1 MEFRLL
7 GALEVQDG
15 DRRVALGAGRQ
26 RAVLALLLMHA
37 NEVVTSDRL
46 VDELWAGYPPGSA
59 RKALQ
64 VYVFRTRRAL
74 GAERIRTRSSGY
86 VLEVGPD
93 ELDVHRFE
101 RLVREAEALR
111 AGGEDAL
118 GAAALHEALGLWHG
132 PALADFT
139 YEQFAQAEIAR
150 LEELRLVALE
160 ERIDADLR
168 AGHGADLVGELEAL
182 VAKHPYRERLRG
194 QTMLALYRAGR
205 QAEALAAYQET
216 RALLVEELGIE
227 PSPALQRLEGAILR
241 QEPELEP
248 PAPVAPPPGPSE
260 PAREARKTVTVAAF
274 GLVQA
279 GGTLDPE
286 AGRRLRQSLAT
297 PVSRACA
304 RHGGQ
309 MAGKTGASLVAVFG
323 IPTVHEDDAL
333 RALRAAAELRELE
346 LPVHAG
352 IETGEVVVG
361 GEEGGEDLLSTQV
374 AESAVR
380 LRDTAAENEIVLGE
394 ATRRLLGASA
404 RVEATAS
411 GWRLLELVRG
421 PRPVI
426 DGPEAPLVGREEELA
441 QLGGILARA
450 IRERMPHLVTV
461 LGSAGIGKSR
471 LAREFTAL
479 IGDEAAVLTGRC
491 LSYGEGITFWP
502 LREIV
507 HDAAGEVTGESVLA
521 LLAGAEDAPLVAA
534 GLAAALELAEKSG
547 ASEEEIF
554 WAVRRLL
561 ETLAE
566 ERPLV
571 VVLEDVHWAEA
582 TFLDLVE
589 HLAEWV
595 REAPLLLL
603 CLARPELL
611 EARPRWGG
619 GTPNAASL
627 WLEPLDAEESQRLIE
642 ELPGGAQLPEATRER
657 LLATC
662 AGNPLFLEQLLALV
676 REGVR
681 LGDEPPIPPTIAA
694 LLAARLDRLGPA
706 ERAVLEAAAI
716 VGKEFAPDALIELLP
731 EEGRASAAR
740 HLEALVRRQFVRP
753 VRALDRREAFRFGH
767 VLIQQA
773 AYRAIPKEVRARLHE
788 RFAAWLTATAG
799 ARAGE
804 LDEIVGYHLEQ
815 AYRYRA
821 ELSPIDQ
828 ALRALGDRASD
839 LLAQAGQHALLRAD
853 YAAAVN
859 LLDRARSLQ
868 SDHPRRLSLSVSLAE
883 ALQFAGK
890 LEQAR
895 SLLNEV
901 IEEAGERGD
910 QRNEWLARVD
920 YTSISAFVEPR
931 EWTTDR
937 LKETA
942 ERAIRVFVALS
953 DDRGLTRAWGLAVNV
968 SSGQGHYDEA
978 ARQSARA
985 LAHARRT
992 GDEHD
997 ELIWLDVLLMLM
1009 YFGSAH
1015 VGEVRRQAERFLAR
1029 VGESSRPGFRA
1040 LLTLAGVSA
1049 MEGAADESR
1058 RLFYRAK
1065 SIGEEMRLDWAPAR
1079 TAVIAQD
1086 VGPLLGDAEFAERE
1100 LRAGYEFLEAIGER
1114 GIRSTMAAHL
1124 ADALYRLDRKA
1135 DAEHFA
1141 DLSLELT
1148 STDDIASQVRGRAV
1162 KAKLLAA
1169 KGDYEAAYHLAR
1181 EAVRL
1186 SDDTDDL
1193 FQHGQVLMALAEV
1206 LRLGGRDADAI
1217 PVLRQAVEV
1226 SERKGNVVTAQEAR
1240 ARLAGLHAGASAPR
1254 AGR

>member
-7 GALEVQDG
+7 GALEVRDG
-15 DRRVALGAGRQ
+15 GRRVALGAGRQ
-26 RAVLALLLMHA
+26 RAVLAILLLHA
-37 NEVVTSDRL
+37 NEVVASDRL
-46 VDELWAGYPPGSA
+46 VEELWAGSPPGSA
-59 RKALQ
+59 RKAVQ
-64 VYVFRTRRAL
+64 VYVFRLRRTL
-74 GAERIRTRSSGY
+74 GVERIRTQPAGY
-86 VLEVGPD
+86 LLEVGPD
-93 ELDVHRFE
+93 ELDLHRFE

-111 AGGEDAL
+111 AGGEEAL
-118 GAAALHEALGLWHG
+118 AAAALREALGLWHG
-132 PALADFT
+132 PALADFS

-168 AGHGADLVGELEAL
+168 AGHGPDLVGELEAL
-182 VAKHPYRERLRG
+182 VAAHPYRERLRG

-205 QAEALAAYQET
+205 QAEALAAYQQT

-248 PAPVAPPPGPSE
+248 PAPVAPPPAPAA

-274 GLVQA
+274 GLVEA

-286 AGRRLRQSLAT
+286 AGRRLRQRLAT
-297 PVSRACA
+297 PVARACA
-304 RHGGQ
+304 RHGGV
-309 MAGKTGASLVAVFG
+309 MAGKRGASLVAVFG
-323 IPTVHEDDAL
+323 IPAVHEDDAL

-346 LPVHAG
+346 LPLHAG
-352 IETGEVVVG
+352 IDTGEVVVG
-361 GEEGGEDLLSTQV
+361 GDGGEDLLATQV

-380 LRDTAAENEIVLGE
+380 LRDTAAEHEIVLGE
-394 ATRRLLGASA
+394 ATRRLVGASA
-404 RVEATAS
+404 RVEPAAS
-411 GWRLLELVRG
+411 GWRLLELVPGARAV
-421 PRPVI
+421 P

-450 IRERMPHLVTV
+450 MRERMPHLVTV
-461 LGSAGIGKSR
+461 LGPAGIGKSR
-471 LAREFTAL
+471 LAREFAAL
-479 IGDEAAVLTGRC
+479 AGAEAAVLTGRC

-507 HDAAGEVTGESVLA
+507 QGAAGEVTRESMLA
-521 LLAGAEDAPLVAA
+521 LLADAEDAPLVADR
-534 GLAAALELAEKSG
+534 LAAALGLSEAG
-547 ASEEEIF
+547 AASEGEIF

-571 VVLEDVHWAEA
+571 LVLEDVHWAEA
-582 TFLDLVE
+582 IFLDLVE
-589 HLAEWV
+589 YLAEWA
-595 REAPLLLL
+595 RDAPLLLL

-627 WLEPLDAEESQRLIE
+627 RLEPLNAEESQRLIE
-642 ELPGGAQLPEATRER
+642 ELPGGVQLDQAPRER
-657 LLATC
+657 LLAAC

-681 LGDEPPIPPTIAA
+681 LEEELPIPPTIAA

-731 EEGRASAAR
+731 EEGRASAAS

-753 VRALDRREAFRFGH
+753 VRALERREAFRFGH

-788 RFAAWLTATAG
+788 RLAAWLTATAG

-821 ELSPIDQ
+821 ELSPIDE

-839 LLAQAGQHALLRAD
+839 LLAQAGERALLRGD
-853 YAAAVN
+853 HAAAMN

-868 SDHPRRLSLSVSLAE
+868 SDPPRRLTLSVWLAE
-883 ALQFAGK
+883 ALQSTGK

-895 SLLNEV
+895 SLFYGV
-901 IEEAGERGD
+901 IERARERD
-910 QRNEWLARVD
+910 DERNEWLARLSYAHV
-920 YTSISAFVEPR
+920 SERVVPH
-931 EWTTDR
+931 EWMADR
-937 LKETA
+937 MNETA
-942 ERAIRVFVALS
+942 ERALHAFEALS
-953 DDRGLTRAWGLAVNV
+953 DDRGLARAWGLAARASLIQN
-968 SSGQGHYDEA
+968 HYDEA
-978 ARQSARA
+978 ARHYARA

-992 GDEHD
+992 ADERE
-997 ELIWLDVLLMLM
+997 ELIALGGLHLAMF
-1009 YFGSAH
+1009 FGSAH
-1015 VGEVRRQAERFLAR
+1015 VGEVRRQIEGFLAR
-1029 VGESSRPGFRA
+1029 VGESSSPGFMA
-1040 LLTLAGVSA
+1040 LLRLAALRA

-1058 RLFYRAK
+1058 WLFHRAK
-1065 SIGEEMRLDWAPAR
+1065 SISEEMRLDWAPPR
-1079 TAVIAQD
+1079 TAQHAEQ
-1086 VGPLLGDAEFAERE
+1086 VGLLLGDAEFAERE
-1100 LRAGYEFLEAIGER
+1100 LREGYEFLEAVGEQ
-1114 GIRSTMAAHL
+1114 GLRSTIAAYL
-1124 ADALYRLDRKA
+1124 AEALYRLDRKA
-1135 DAEHFA
+1135 EAEHFA

-1148 STDDIASQVRGRAV
+1148 SRDDIASQTRGRAV
-1162 KAKLLAA
+1162 KAKLMAA
-1169 KGDYEAAYHLAR
+1169 KGDYKAADQLAR
-1181 EAVRL
+1181 EAVGL

-1193 FQHGQVLMALAEV
+1193 FQRGQVLMALAEV

-1217 PVLRQAVEV
+1217 PVLRQAVAV

-1240 ARLAGLHAGASAPR
+1240 ARLAGLHAGTSAPR